1 MTATSSSINSSR
13 ANDRK
18 GFGTNS
24 DAQRQEVTCHGRERD
39 GARGLARYDCEKRIR
54 STHMNK
60 LKYYYYCLLD
70 AVSGGRVYHS
80 RRMSRLGIPPVPAW
94 NGSSTSRTSV
104 PVEGN
109 VARSQM
115 QESAAAE

>member
-1 MTATSSSINSSR
+1 MR
-13 ANDRK
+13 A
-18 GFGTNS
+18 
-24 DAQRQEVTCHGRERD
+24 
-39 GARGLARYDCEKRIR
+39 GACGLAWYDRENRIR

-60 LKYYYYCLLD
+60 LKYYYYC
-70 AVSGGRVYHS
+70 GRVYHS
-80 RRMSRLGIPPVPAW
+80 RRMSRLASRRCRHGLS
-94 NGSSTSRTSV
+94 NGSSSSRTSV

>member
-1 MTATSSSINSSR
+1 MTATSSSITPARTTGR
-13 ANDRK
+13 ASVRTVTRNAK
-18 GFGTNS
+18 T
-24 DAQRQEVTCHGRERD
+24 VTCHGRERD